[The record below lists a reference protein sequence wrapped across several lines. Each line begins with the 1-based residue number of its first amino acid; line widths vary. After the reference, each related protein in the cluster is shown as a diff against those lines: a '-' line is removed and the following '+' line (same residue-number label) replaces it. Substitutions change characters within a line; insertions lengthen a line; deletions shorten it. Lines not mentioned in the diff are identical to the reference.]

1 MAITLLLENPRLFKT
16 LQIPIEPVGL
26 LWWQTMTQRTGGSG
40 SSQEATWEAPRK
52 TLEHWRGS
60 TTVTRFPIF
69 LFFHLNGKTMQQFVQ
84 YLKVEC
90 DRDPLEKYWDRCDVT
105 LCLKHMFELVQCD
118 RKTFLNIFFPLS
130 TDWVANEGSD
140 ASEGE
145 GWRRPRLFLSSCPW
159 YHSWLDTPW
168 SHLVDK
174 RKQYI
179 STIGCSSSM
188 TLSTYEQEA
197 TQTCLTKREGCFW
210 SRLVSHRLMFSK
222 SIAVNHHHWWSPG
235 RKRWRPASKRSS
247 PISWRWL
254 GNI

>member
-1 MAITLLLENPRLFKT
+1 MMTNYDTENGGLGVFPGSHLRGPQKD
-16 LQIPIEPVGL
+16 VG
-26 LWWQTMTQRTGGSG
+26 
-40 SSQEATWEAPRK
+40 
-52 TLEHWRGS
+52 TLEGIHHCDQVSNFPLFPPKRQDDA
-60 TTVTRFPIF
+60 TVCPVFKSRMWP
-69 LFFHLNGKTMQQFVQ
+69 V
-84 YLKVEC
+84 

-105 LCLKHMFELVQCD
+105 LCLKHMFEFVQCD

-188 TLSTYEQEA
+188 TLYTYEQEA
-197 TQTCLTKREGCFW
+197 TQTCLTKREGCF
-210 SRLVSHRLMFSK
+210 
-222 SIAVNHHHWWSPG
+222 
-235 RKRWRPASKRSS
+235 
-247 PISWRWL
+247 
-254 GNI
+254 